1 MKGPHTRGVWGPH
14 LKDYYRNNYIYVYY
28 TAENGNRVSR
38 FIFNDGRLQDEKF
51 LLDNIPNAMFHDGGR
66 IKFGPDGKLYVTTGD
81 ATKPSSAQDINSW

>member
-1 MKGPHTRGVWGPH
+1 MGIAVDPEFSV
-14 LKDYYRNNYIYVYY
+14 NNYIYVYY